1 MKQNIHSPKRYFLV
15 FVLLFGLLASFGF
28 VDRYFEIAK
37 NLDTFASLFRQLNNH
52 YVEEVTPGNLMKE
65 GIDAMLGSL
74 DPYTEF
80 VPESEIED
88 FRMNYVSK
96 QYAGIGALIFNQSG
110 KVVVSEPY
118 EGFSAHKADIRA
130 GDEILS
136 INGISVVGKNSG
148 AVTELLKGQKG
159 TALKMVVQRVGE
171 AKPLEKQ
178 LLRETISF
186 PNVPYYGLINDSTGY
201 IKLDKFLENAAQ
213 EVRDALLTLK
223 EKHKVTSLVLDLRG
237 NGGGIVQESVNIV
250 NLFVDKGQDIVSQ
263 KGRFKERDIVYK
275 AAFTPIDSRMPLV
288 VLVDRGSAS
297 ASEIVA
303 GAIQDLDRGTI
314 IGQRT
319 FGKGLVQQ
327 TLSLPYNSL
336 LKVTVAKYYTPSGRC
351 IQALDYSHRN
361 ADGSVSKISDSL
373 MTEFKTRHGRSVYDG
388 SGIHPDLPTAEKHY
402 NNISYSIVNKQLH
415 FDFATQYRATH
426 PTLAAARS
434 FKMSEADYQAF
445 VKFLSNKD
453 YSYTTRSEKNLQE
466 LKAIAIKEKYF
477 DSIKDEYTALEHK
490 LQQNKKDD
498 LIRYKDEIRE
508 LLEEEIASRY
518 YFQSGK
524 LEASF
529 KSDDD
534 LKEAVRVLND
544 KKLYATI
551 LKGEGA
557 YKTIGKPVAFAKP
570 GTSAETKN

>member
-1 MKQNIHSPKRYFLV
+1 MKQNIYPPKRYFLA
-15 FVLLFGLLASFGF
+15 FLFLFGLLASFGF

-52 YVEEVTPGNLMKE
+52 YVEEVTPGELMKE
-65 GIDAMLGSL
+65 GIDAMLASL

-96 QYAGIGALIFNQSG
+96 QYAGIGALVFNKNG

-118 EGFSAHKADIRA
+118 EGFSAQKADIRA

-136 INGISVVGKNSG
+136 INGISVAGKGSG
-148 AVTELLKGQKG
+148 SVTELLKGQKG
-159 TALKMVVQRVGE
+159 TALKIVLKRVGE
-171 AKPLEKQ
+171 AKLLEKH
-178 LLRETISF
+178 LVRETITF
-186 PNVPYYGLINDSTGY
+186 RNVTYYGLLNDSTGY

-223 EKHKVTSLVLDLRG
+223 EKHRVKSLVLDLRG

-250 NLFVDKGQDIVSQ
+250 NLFVEKGQEIVSQ
-263 KGRFKERDIVYK
+263 RGRFQERDILYK
-275 AAFTPIDSRMPLV
+275 ATFTPIDAKMPLV

-361 ADGSVSKISDSL
+361 ADGSGSKISDSL

-388 SGIHPDLPTAEKHY
+388 SGIHPDLATAEKHY
-402 NNISYSIVNKQLH
+402 NNISYSIVNKLLH
-415 FDFATQYRATH
+415 FDFATQFRASHPGLAPARNYRLSDA
-426 PTLAAARS
+426 
-434 FKMSEADYQAF
+434 EYNEF
-445 VKFLSNKD
+445 VKFLSGKD

-477 DSIKDEYTALEHK
+477 DNIKEEYTALAHK

-498 LIRYKDEIRE
+498 LVRYKEEIRE

-529 KSDDD
+529 KSDQD

-544 KKLYATI
+544 RKLYATI

-557 YKTIGKPVAFAKP
+557 YKTIGKPVAFVNA
-570 GTSAETKN
+570 GEADDSQN

>member
-1 MKQNIHSPKRYFLV
+1 MKQNITPPKRYFLV
-15 FVLLFGLLASFGF
+15 FIFLFGLLASFGF

-52 YVEEVTPGNLMKE
+52 YVEEVMPGELMKE
-65 GIDAMLGSL
+65 GIDAMLTSL

-96 QYAGIGALIFNQSG
+96 QYAGIGALVFNQQG
-110 KVVVSEPY
+110 KVVISEPY
-118 EGFSAHKADIRA
+118 EGFSAQRADIRA

-136 INGISVVGKNSG
+136 INGIPVTGKSSSS
-148 AVTELLKGQKG
+148 VTELLKGQKG
-159 TALKMVVQRVGE
+159 TSLKMVVQRLGE

-178 LLRETISF
+178 LVRETISF
-186 PNVPYYGLINDSTGY
+186 PNVPYYGLLNDSTGY
-201 IKLDKFLENAAQ
+201 IKLDKFLEHAAQ
-213 EVRDALLTLK
+213 EVRQALLTLK
-223 EKHKVTSLVLDLRG
+223 EKHQVKSLVLDLRG

-250 NLFVDKGQDIVSQ
+250 NLFVDKGQEIVSQ
-263 KGRFKERDIVYK
+263 KGRFKERDVLYR
-275 AAFTPIDSRMPLV
+275 ATANPIDAKIPLV

-351 IQALDYSHRN
+351 IQALDYTHRN
-361 ADGSVSKISDSL
+361 ADGSVSRISDSL

-388 SGIHPDLPTAEKHY
+388 SGIHPDLATEEKHY
-402 NNISYSIVNKQLH
+402 NNISYSIVNKLLH
-415 FDFATQYRATH
+415 FDFASQYRATH
-426 PTLAAARS
+426 PTLAAA
-434 FKMSEADYQAF
+434 KKYHMSDAEYQEF
-445 VKFLSNKD
+445 VRFLSDKD

-466 LKAIAIKEKYF
+466 LKALAIKEKYF
-477 DSIKDEYTALEHK
+477 DHIKEEYNALAGK

-508 LLEEEIASRY
+508 ILEEEIASRY

-524 LEASF
+524 LEVSF
-529 KSDDD
+529 KSDED
-534 LKEAVRVLND
+534 LKQALRVLSN

-557 YKTIGKPVAFAKP
+557 YKIIGKPVAYLKDDAV
-570 GTSAETKN
+570 ENNN

>member
-1 MKQNIHSPKRYFLV
+1 MKQNITPPKRYFLALI
-15 FVLLFGLLASFGF
+15 FFFGLLASFGF
-28 VDRYFEIAK
+28 VDRYFEIAR

-52 YVEEVTPGNLMKE
+52 YVEEVMPGDLMKE
-65 GIDAMLGSL
+65 GIDAMLASL

-96 QYAGIGALIFNQSG
+96 QYAGIGALVFNKNG

-118 EGFSAHKADIRA
+118 EGFSAQRAGIRA

-136 INGISVVGKNSG
+136 VNGIAVAGSSSSN
-148 AVTELLKGQKG
+148 VTELLKGQKG
-159 TALKMVVQRVGE
+159 TALKIVVQRPGE
-171 AKPLEKQ
+171 AKPLEKH
-178 LLRETISF
+178 LVRETITF
-186 PNVPYYGLINDSTGY
+186 RNVPYYGLLNDSTGY
-201 IKLDKFLENAAQ
+201 IKLDKFLEHAAQ
-213 EVRDALLTLK
+213 EVREALLTLK
-223 EKHKVTSLVLDLRG
+223 QEHKVKSLVLDLRG

-250 NLFVDKGQDIVSQ
+250 NLFVDKGQDIVAQ
-263 KGRFKERDIVYK
+263 KGRFKERDILYK
-275 AAFTPIDSRMPLV
+275 AALSPIDAKMPLV

-303 GAIQDLDRGTI
+303 GAIQDLDRGTV

-351 IQALDYSHRN
+351 IQALDYTHRN

-388 SGIHPDLPTAEKHY
+388 SGIHPDLATAEKHY
-402 NNISYSIVNKQLH
+402 NNISYSIVNKLLH
-415 FDFATQYRATH
+415 FDFATQYRASH
-426 PTLAAARS
+426 PTLTAARN
-434 FKMSEADYQAF
+434 FHMSDAEYNDF
-445 VKFLSNKD
+445 VKFLANKD

-477 DSIKDEYTALEHK
+477 DHIKAEYTALEQK

-498 LIRYKDEIRE
+498 LIRYKEEIRE
-508 LLEEEIASRY
+508 ILEEEIASRY
-518 YFQSGK
+518 YYQSGK

-529 KSDDD
+529 KGDGD
-534 LKEAVRVLND
+534 LKEALRVLNN
-544 KKLYATI
+544 KKLYGTI

-557 YKTIGKPVAFAKP
+557 YKTIGKPVAFLKADALE
-570 GTSAETKN
+570 SNN

>member
-1 MKQNIHSPKRYFLV
+1 MQQPFLPPKRYFLV
-15 FVLLFGLLASFGF
+15 FALLFGLLASFGF
-28 VDRYFEIAK
+28 VDRYFEIAR

-52 YVEEVTPGNLMKE
+52 YVEEVQPGTLMKE
-65 GIDAMLGSL
+65 GIDAMLASL

-96 QYAGIGALIFNQSG
+96 QYAGIGAMVFNKGG
-110 KVVVSEPY
+110 KVVISEPY
-118 EGFSAHKADIRA
+118 EGFSAHKADLRA
-130 GDEILS
+130 GDEILA
-136 INGISVVGKNSG
+136 INGISVVGKSSSS
-148 AVTELLKGQKG
+148 VTELLKGQKG
-159 TALKMVVQRVGE
+159 TSLKIVVQRPGL

-178 LLRETISF
+178 LMRETISF
-186 PNVPYYGLINDSTGY
+186 RNVPYYGLINDSTGY

-213 EVRDALLTLK
+213 EVREALLTLK
-223 EKHKVTSLVLDLRG
+223 EKHHINALVLDLRG

-250 NLFVDKGQDIVSQ
+250 NLFVDKGQDIVAQ
-263 KGRFKERDIVYK
+263 RGRFQERDILYK
-275 AAFTPIDSRMPLV
+275 ASFTPVDARIPLV

-351 IQALDYSHRN
+351 IQALDYAHRN
-361 ADGSVSKISDSL
+361 ADGSGSKISDSL
-373 MTEFKTRHGRSVYDG
+373 MTEFKTRHGRSVFDG
-388 SGIHPDLPTAEKHY
+388 SGIHPDLATPEKHY
-402 NNISYSIVNKQLH
+402 NNISYSLVNKHLP
-415 FDFATQYRATH
+415 FDFATQYRASH
-426 PTLAAARS
+426 PSLPSPRNYRMSDAEYNEFISFLA
-434 FKMSEADYQAF
+434 
-445 VKFLSNKD
+445 NKE

-477 DSIKDEYTALEHK
+477 EDIKQEYAVLERK
-490 LQQNKKDD
+490 LQQHKKDD
-498 LIRYKDEIRE
+498 LIRYKEEIRE
-508 LLEEEIASRY
+508 ILEEEIASRY

-529 KSDDD
+529 KSDIE
-534 LKEAVRVLND
+534 LKEALRVLSD

-557 YKTIGKPVAFAKP
+557 YKTIGKPVAFVD
-570 GTSAETKN
+570 SESEQESKN